1 MMSPPS
7 GFRGETATS
16 TAAGSTTSSTNSH
29 PYVAVSAAADLVG
42 GCGTNGSSFM
52 KNSIPST
59 YQPNGYGNISTTTKF
74 GTTPTSTCTYG
85 YHPSAATTTSGG
97 AGASSIV
104 VGLSTRYPSQ
114 SVEEQNQSDIDGS
127 VPLDGSSS
135 SINITGNNN
144 NNNSAMNP
152 TLIASS
158 SPYDN
163 FHAFTTSNVMDTRDG
178 DPVFTSF
185 RPSADGSTMSSR
197 SCATAAAATKSST
210 ASGGGYDE
218 RRRPTRESVLR
229 RLSEALM
236 RRSLTTI
243 DMSQRDLKPSDANLI
258 KLALLQN
265 QRLHTLK
272 LGYNHLGD
280 EGLITLSSAL
290 ASSTSIT
297 SLDLGFTG
305 VGDAGLEALANNI
318 SLSTR
323 SSSSS
328 FNQHVMLP
336 LQTLY
341 LAGNAIGTRGALAL
355 ARIIQFRCCHL
366 RTLHL
371 TGNKIGVDGIRS
383 LTRALAAISSSSS
396 TSSSSSSIVPPSYP
410 IEGGLSS
417 LQAAATGGIEELFLG
432 GTGLGS
438 EGCHAVSEMLSYT
451 PSLRVLSLADNNLGD
466 REVTILADAIKEN
479 RLRLPL
485 EALQLSFNRLTCIGV
500 ESLMNAVWGS
510 TTLLELRLD
519 NNHIGD
525 RGAQLVSVVI
535 ATVRSLQRVDLGFN
549 SFSAT
554 GIRSLMKSVSESTNL
569 SSLSISGNKLDASGA
584 KAVAYALAYNT
595 SLKYFFMDNC
605 AASHESQ
612 RHITAGIVSNSDV
625 KLLAVT
631 GFRIGGTSSLQ

>member
-7 GFRGETATS
+7 GLRGETSTTGSNSHSFLAVSATASDLAVVGCSTSTTPSTSCTRNSVPPYGCYGNSTTTNSSAYSNPSATTTTCKS
-16 TAAGSTTSSTNSH
+16 TAASTRFPQMHINAETAVGATTDKSSNTISIVSDNSVMNTTLLASPYHNLHYNITANHGSSPALSLYSPPTTVVT
-29 PYVAVSAAADLVG
+29 AAD
-42 GCGTNGSSFM
+42 NQN
-52 KNSIPST
+52 KNSSIS
-59 YQPNGYGNISTTTKF
+59 ISTT
-74 GTTPTSTCTYG
+74 G
-85 YHPSAATTTSGG
+85 
-97 AGASSIV
+97 
-104 VGLSTRYPSQ
+104 
-114 SVEEQNQSDIDGS
+114 SDGR
-127 VPLDGSSS
+127 L
-135 SINITGNNN
+135 
-144 NNNSAMNP
+144 
-152 TLIASS
+152 
-158 SPYDN
+158 
-163 FHAFTTSNVMDTRDG
+163 
-178 DPVFTSF
+178 
-185 RPSADGSTMSSR
+185 
-197 SCATAAAATKSST
+197 
-210 ASGGGYDE
+210 
-218 RRRPTRESVLR
+218 RPTRESVLR

-243 DMSQRDLKPSDANLI
+243 DMSQRDLKPSDAHLI

-265 QRLHTLK
+265 KRLHTLK

-290 ASSTSIT
+290 ASSSSIS

-305 VGDAGLEALANNI
+305 VGDSGLEALANNI
-318 SLSTR
+318 SLSR
-323 SSSSS
+323 S
-328 FNQHVMLP
+328 NNMMLP

-366 RTLHL
+366 KTLHL

-383 LTRALAAISSSSS
+383 LTRAIAAISSS
-396 TSSSSSSIVPPSYP
+396 P
-410 IEGGLSS
+410 
-417 LQAAATGGIEELFLG
+417 AGGIEELFLG

-451 PSLRVLSLADNNLGD
+451 PSLRVLSLADNSLGD

-479 RLRLPL
+479 RSRLPL
-485 EALQLSFNRLTCIGV
+485 EALQLSFNRITCIGV

-510 TTLLELRLD
+510 TSLLELRLD
-519 NNHIGD
+519 NNIIGD

-535 ATVRSLQRVDLGFN
+535 ATVHSLERVDLGFN
-549 SFSAT
+549 SFTAT
-554 GIRSLMKSVSESTNL
+554 GMRSLMKSVSESTNL
-569 SSLSISGNKLDASGA
+569 SSLSISGNKLDTSGA

-631 GFRIGGTSSLQ
+631 GFRLGGTFLRRLMFLQVFRVEAESRCTSL